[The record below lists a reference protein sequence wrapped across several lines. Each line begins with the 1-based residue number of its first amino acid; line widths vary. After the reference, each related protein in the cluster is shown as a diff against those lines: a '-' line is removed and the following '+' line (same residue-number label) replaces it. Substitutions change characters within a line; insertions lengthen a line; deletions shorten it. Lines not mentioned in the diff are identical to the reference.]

1 MPGVDLVDDIAADAA
16 DALERIVDRLP
27 VGEVRDG
34 QRAMTV
40 AVAQAIENGR
50 HLIAEAGTGTGKSLA
65 YLVPAIR
72 SGKKVIVA
80 TATKALQDQLAGK
93 DLPFLAAHIDEPFH
107 WSMLKGRSNYLCRQ
121 RMAEMERDGEQ
132 LELDEDR
139 AGGGGAGLQIRRIV
153 KWSHETLT
161 GDRAELE
168 FEPLPRVWSAVSVG
182 PMECPGKAKCPSGDD
197 CFSEH
202 ARAEALAATVIVVN
216 LHLYGLN
223 LASGGF
229 ILPPHD
235 VVVID
240 EAHQFEDVLSSAAG
254 LDFGAGRFASLARNS
269 RAVVGDTLARELG
282 DVGGKLADHLGT
294 RVGDRLRS
302 IDDELMN
309 LLNIAFEKA
318 NEVVSDARANKD
330 EQHAAARERILIQG
344 GHFVADIDMIRK
356 LPETHVAW
364 IEGPGRS
371 PSLRLAPID
380 VAEFLDAT
388 LWNPEAEADSDD
400 ANSPKAPT
408 AILTSATI
416 DTEIDTRLGLGS
428 GSFDRIDVG
437 SPFDYQN
444 QSILYC
450 ALDLPKPTAANWL
463 DAISDELETLI
474 DAAGGRTLAL
484 FTSWRAMD
492 HVAEQLRDRLDYDVM
507 TQRDYPKP
515 ALVRRFTEDESSVLC
530 ATMGFWQ
537 GVDIPGPALR
547 LVTIDRLPF
556 PRPDEP
562 LLEARRERAGPSAF
576 ATIDLPRTATMLA
589 QGAGRL
595 IRTADDM
602 GVVAVLD
609 SRLGKARYR
618 WDLVNALPPMKRT
631 RHRSEV
637 IDFLKGLDNP

>member
-1 MPGVDLVDDIAADAA
+1 
-16 DALERIVDRLP
+16 
-27 VGEVRDG
+27 
-34 QRAMTV
+34 MTV
-40 AVAQAIENGR
+40 AVARSITTDR
-50 HLIAEAGTGTGKSLA
+50 HLIAQAGTGTGKSLA

-93 DLPFLAAHIDEPFH
+93 DLPFLADHVDEPFH
-107 WSMLKGRSNYLCRQ
+107 WSVLKGRSNYLCRQ
-121 RMAEMERDGEQ
+121 RMSEMENDGDQ
-132 LELDEDR
+132 LELNDGKTV
-139 AGGGGAGLQIRRIV
+139 AGAGQQIRRIV
-153 KWSHETLT
+153 KWANETTT

-168 FEPLPRVWSAVSVG
+168 FEPLPRVWGAVSVG
-182 PMECPGKAKCPSGDD
+182 PMECPGKAKCPMGEK
-197 CFSEH
+197 CFSER
-202 ARAEALAATVIVVN
+202 ARAEAHAATIIVVN

-223 LASGGF
+223 LASGGH

-235 VVVID
+235 IVVID

-254 LDFGAGRFASLARNS
+254 LDFGAGRFASLSRNS
-269 RAVVGDTLARELG
+269 RTVVGDTLATELM
-282 DVGGKLADHLGT
+282 DVGGRMADYLGT

-302 IDDELMN
+302 IPDDLLN
-309 LLNIAFEKA
+309 LLNIAFEKT
-318 NEVVSDARANKD
+318 NEISSSARANKD
-330 EQHAAARERILIQG
+330 EEHAAARERILIQS
-344 GHFVADIDMIRK
+344 GHFAADLDLIRN

-364 IEGPGRS
+364 IEGPARS

-380 VAEFLDAT
+380 VAEFLSQK
-388 LWNPEAEADSDD
+388 LWNPGDAEKDEPTS
-400 ANSPKAPT
+400 APT
-408 AILTSATI
+408 AILTSATLDSELAI
-416 DTEIDTRLGLGS
+416 RLGLES
-428 GSFDRIDVG
+428 DEFDRVDVG
-437 SPFDYQN
+437 SPFDYEN

-450 ALDLPKPTAANWL
+450 ALDLPRPTADTWL
-463 DAISDELETLI
+463 DALSDELEVLI
-474 DAAGGRTLAL
+474 EAAGGRTLAL

-492 HVAEQLRDRLDYDVM
+492 HASAHLADTLDYRVM
-507 TQRDYPKP
+507 TQRDLPKP
-515 ALVRRFTEDESSVLC
+515 ALLREFSEDESSVLC

-537 GVDIPGPALR
+537 GVDIPGPSLR

-562 LLEARRERAGPSAF
+562 LLEARRERAGSNAF

-595 IRTADDM
+595 IRTADDR

-631 RHRSEV
+631 RHRDEV
-637 IDFLKGLDNP
+637 VEYLKSLDEPL